1 MKMANTIIGEMMGLT
16 DYTTKLNQADYYGN
30 MIDKKKTLLRR
41 IIYITSCLLLAILIF
56 CPIFNIPLVFEIV
69 GILIVSLTALATYWR
84 ISLEIHELR
93 FSFFTTLSSIAI
105 DVLSANTVDVDIIA
119 TIAHVNVL
127 SGKYYDNYNFFE
139 GD

>member
-1 MKMANTIIGEMMGLT
+1 MKMTNMIIGEMMGLT
-16 DYTTKLNQADYYGN
+16 DYTTKLNQADYYGH
-30 MIDKKKTLLRR
+30 MIDKKKTSYRFV
-41 IIYITSCLLLAILIF
+41 IYIASCLLLAILIF

-69 GILIVSLTALATYWR
+69 GILIISLTALATYWR
-84 ISLEIHELR
+84 ISLEIHELQ

-105 DVLSANTVDVDIIA
+105 DVLSADTVDVDIIA

>member
-1 MKMANTIIGEMMGLT
+1 MITGEITTLN

-30 MIDKKKTLLRR
+30 MIDKKKTSYRFV
-41 IIYITSCLLLAILIF
+41 IYIASCLLLAILIF

-84 ISLEIHELR
+84 ISLEIHELH
-93 FSFFTTLSSIAI
+93 FSFFTLLSSIAI
-105 DVLSANTVDVDIIA
+105 DVLSADTVDVDIIA
-119 TIAHVNVL
+119 TIAHVHVL
-127 SGKYYDNYNFFE
+127 SGKYYNNYNFFE

>member
-1 MKMANTIIGEMMGLT
+1 MKMTNMIIGEMMGLT
-16 DYTTKLNQADYYGN
+16 DYTAKLNQADYYGN
-30 MIDKKKTLLRR
+30 MIDKKKTSYRFV
-41 IIYITSCLLLAILIF
+41 IYITSCLLLAILIF

-84 ISLEIHELR
+84 ISLEIHELQ
-93 FSFFTTLSSIAI
+93 FSFFTLLSSIAI
-105 DVLSANTVDVDIIA
+105 DVLSTDTVDVDIIA
-119 TIAHVNVL
+119 TIAHVHVL